1 MSTAKKG
8 SQKQPKQPAPPA
20 TSYDV
25 RDIVLGKVRGF
36 PSWPGMIVDPTG
48 VPPAVLKERPHGKKT
63 KSHCVRFFP
72 RGDYAWLASKDISK
86 LQVHEIQSYLNA
98 PHKKNGELL
107 EGFKIA
113 LDPKEWEENIEERI
127 AALDEAEANADVDQL
142 DDSDGEGVGGG
153 QKKSKKRKRESD
165 AAGASKTKT
174 LKKPRA
180 SAAKKGSEEPG
191 SIKATARK
199 TPAKGRKSGTKSKT
213 MVESEDDGEGREE
226 DEEGDSGP
234 SNPVTSPPPAKKT
247 KRNEKEEE
255 DLEADLAK
263 DPEAVK
269 VREWRHKL
277 QKTFLSPKAMPKE
290 EEMPAIDS
298 LFTTIETYNRMT
310 IQYLQFSKIGKVM
323 RHIAAL
329 DEGKVPRDAEFKFR
343 DRAKDLVETWH
354 HILNRTTTNG
364 SGNTNGTSI
373 NGLSAA
379 ITGAGD
385 ANGHGAETAQSDT
398 AAMTSVVTD
407 KTAAMDLDGKVEATE
422 PTTTMAAYSGDVA
435 MAD

>member
-8 SQKQPKQPAPPA
+8 SQKQSKQPPPPA
-20 TSYDV
+20 ASYDV

-36 PSWPGMIVDPTG
+36 PSWPGMIVDPAG
-48 VPPAVLKERPHGKKT
+48 VPPAVLKERPGKKT
-63 KSHCVRFFP
+63 TSHCVRFFP

-86 LQVHEIQSYLNA
+86 LQVHEIQSFLNE
-98 PHKKNGELL
+98 PHKKNGDLM
-107 EGFKIA
+107 EGYKIA
-113 LDPKEWEENIEERI
+113 LDPKEWEENIDQLI
-127 AALDEAEANADVDQL
+127 AEADADADIDQL
-142 DDSDGEGVGGG
+142 DESEGEAGSEGP
-153 QKKSKKRKRESD
+153 KKSKKRKRESE
-165 AAGASKTKT
+165 AASTTKSKTP
-174 LKKPRA
+174 KKPRA
-180 SAAKKGSEEPG
+180 SAAKKGSEEPASG
-191 SIKATARK
+191 KASAKK
-199 TPAKGRKSGTKSKT
+199 TPAKGRKSGAKSKA

-226 DEEGDSGP
+226 DEGDSGP
-234 SNPVTSPPPAKKT
+234 SNPVTSPPPAKKA
-247 KRNEKEEE
+247 KRSEKEEE

-298 LFTTIETYNRMT
+298 LFTTIQTYNKMT
-310 IQYLQFSKIGKVM
+310 VQYLQFSKIGKVM

-343 DRAKDLVETWH
+343 DRAKELVETWH

-364 SGNTNGTSI
+364 SGTANGTSV
-373 NGLSAA
+373 NGLSAV

-398 AAMTSVVTD
+398 VAMTGEVTE
-407 KTAAMDLDGKVEATE
+407 KTAAMDLEGKAEPTE
-422 PTTTMAAYSGDVA
+422 PATTITADSGDVA